1 MLKSLDRVFTR
12 ILALAVLAVVA
23 LGAFGYF
30 VIQESRNNL
39 YEQKRSEI
47 KHLVESAV
55 TMVVDLAK
63 RVDKGEMTKEQAQA
77 EAKRMLGAARFGNND
92 YFFIYDFKGT
102 MVLNPLKPDQVGKN
116 RFNEHDPK
124 GKQFVAEFIDKA
136 KQGGG
141 HVEYVYQ
148 LPQSTEFRPKFSYAA
163 GYLPW
168 EWMIATGVIVEDV
181 EAMHA
186 ATTQKTMIGLGIVTV
201 LLLIGSLLVTRAIVG
216 PLGRLT
222 GSLDKLASGD
232 IEAEVKGTERRDEF
246 GIIARA
252 VVGVREAVRAQMR
265 QRLEQ
270 EELVKAD
277 NERERLAKEEEVRS
291 HQEAAK
297 AAAERDRK
305 AMLAELAR
313 ALDAQVNAVADTV
326 ETAARSLVET
336 AQAMQTVSEES
347 RHEADQA
354 AEVSRVTA
362 ERVGTVGD
370 AAGQLDGAIG
380 EIGARVNESAKISQ
394 DAVALT
400 READKIVRT
409 LSDASAEIG
418 KVVSLIQAIAE
429 QTNLLALNA
438 TIEAARAGEAGKGFA
453 VVAAEV
459 KTLANQT
466 AKATE
471 EISGRISA
479 VVDATGK
486 AVDAIQNVD
495 STIGRIHEIS
505 TTIAAAVQEQ
515 SASTAEIAR
524 AVGQTTKDATLL
536 SGSLGRLVTASDQ
549 TRSSSQTVVKSA
561 SGLSEQVGALK
572 RQVEEFVQR
581 IAAA

>member
-12 ILALAVLAVVA
+12 ILALAVLALVA

-30 VIQESRNNL
+30 VIQESRSNL

-63 RVDKGEMTKEQAQA
+63 RVDKGELTKEQAQS
-77 EAKRMLGAARFGNND
+77 EAKRILGAARFGHND
-92 YFFIYDFKGT
+92 YFFVYDFKGT

-116 RFNEHDPK
+116 RFNERDPQ
-124 GKQFVAEFIDKA
+124 GKQFVAEFIANA
-136 KQGGG
+136 KKGGG

-148 LPQSTEFRPKFSYAA
+148 LPQSTEFRPKFSYAG
-163 GYLPW
+163 GYVPW

-186 ATTQKTMIGLGIVTV
+186 ATSQKTMIGLGVIAA
-201 LLLIGSLLVTRAIVG
+201 LLLIGTLLVTRAIVG

-222 GSLDKLASGD
+222 GSLDRLASGD
-232 IEAEVKGTERRDEF
+232 IEAEVRGVDRRDEF

-265 QRLEQ
+265 DRLEKD
-270 EELVKAD
+270 EHAKAES
-277 NERERLAKEEEVRS
+277 ERERHVKEAEVRS
-291 HQEAAK
+291 RQEEARG
-297 AAAERDRK
+297 AAERDRK
-305 AMLAELAR
+305 AMLAGLASELN
-313 ALDAQVNAVADTV
+313 AQVKAVADSV
-326 ETAARSLVET
+326 DTAARGLVET
-336 AQAMQTVSEES
+336 ARTMQTVSEES
-347 RHEADQA
+347 RREADQA
-354 AEVSRVTA
+354 ANVSRVTA

-370 AAGQLDGAIG
+370 AASQLDGAIG
-380 EIGARVNESAKISQ
+380 EIGSRVNESAKISQ
-394 DAVALT
+394 DAVMLT

-453 VVAAEV
+453 VVASEV
-459 KTLANQT
+459 KMLASQT

-471 EISGRISA
+471 EISGRIAA

-486 AVDAIQNVD
+486 AVDAIQSVD
-495 STIGRIHEIS
+495 TTIGRIHDIS

-524 AVGQTTKDATLL
+524 AVGQTTQDATQL
-536 SGSLGRLVTASDQ
+536 SGSLARLVTAADQ
-549 TRSSSQTVVKSA
+549 TKASSNTVVSSA
-561 SGLSEQVGALK
+561 SGLSEQVGELK
-572 RQVEEFVQR
+572 RQVEGFVQR